1 MKQKGL
7 PSVYSTHEA
16 VNMKLMDI
24 IRQVCFTGSTR
35 PVGPRWAAA
44 SDAGNDGHDQGQN
57 AHGELC

>member
-1 MKQKGL
+1 
-7 PSVYSTHEA
+7 
-16 VNMKLMDI
+16 MKLMDI